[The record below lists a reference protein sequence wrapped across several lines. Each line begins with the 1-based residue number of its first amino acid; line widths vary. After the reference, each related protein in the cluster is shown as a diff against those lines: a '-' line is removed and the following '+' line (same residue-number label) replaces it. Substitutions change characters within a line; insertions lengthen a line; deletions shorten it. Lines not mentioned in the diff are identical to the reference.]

1 MIDHRYPNIVYSPPD
16 VPAGIYGDDD
26 LSNGLEFSEL
36 GRAPMGWAGVA
47 LVFAAIAL
55 PLFGVWL
62 IWGRH

>member
-1 MIDHRYPNIVYSPPD
+1 MIDHRYPNIVYSPAPPD
-16 VPAGIYGDDD
+16 VPPLDD